1 MSRQRC
7 QFVGNVMN
15 RYIKPHFQYRAVWC
29 FHFCRKFYT
38 KLYNRISYVLYKAS
52 YMLRHRSRYDRTNV
66 LKRFLCPIWYVLPGK
81 CLFFFYYLNFGDS
94 NCRFLACRHYSK
106 SKPMEWF
113 LAIFLIPIKCCK
125 LCLPSSFCWLNSVLG
140 LNKGLLWSYTQ

>member
-38 KLYNRISYVLYKAS
+38 KLYNKISYIYTKRPICYVT
-52 YMLRHRSRYDRTNV
+52 DRDMIVRMSSKDSCVQFGTCFPANV
-66 LKRFLCPIWYVLPGK
+66 YFYY
-81 CLFFFYYLNFGDS
+81 YYLNFADS

-113 LAIFLIPIKCCK
+113 LTIFVIPIKCCK
-125 LCLPSSFCWLNSVLG
+125 LCLPSSLCWLNSVLG
-140 LNKGLLWSYTQ
+140 LNKGLLWPYTQ